1 MIPTLVPL
9 LGSPWDVLPPGIHAA
24 ALEEIE
30 ARFAYNPRRRELYAG
45 LIEASVCLA
54 AAGCRTVVLDGSYV
68 SAKALPAD
76 YDACW
81 DPEGM
86 DFGKLDP
93 IFADFDNG
101 RANQKARFGGEFF
114 PSILMEVGSGR
125 AFIDF
130 FQVDRFTGK
139 QKGIL
144 SITIS
149 TDQVVVRRMRQ

>member
-1 MIPTLVPL
+1 MIPALVPL
-9 LGSPWDVLPPGIHAA
+9 TGSPWDVLPPGVYAA
-24 ALEEIE
+24 TFEEIE
-30 ARFAYNPRRRELYAG
+30 ARFAYNPRRRELFEG
-45 LIEASVCLA
+45 LIGASMSLFG
-54 AAGCRTVVLDGSYV
+54 AGCRTVVLHGSYV
-68 SAKALPAD
+68 SGKPIPGD

-81 DPEGM
+81 DPAGM

-93 IFADFDNG
+93 VFGDFDNG

-114 PSILMEVGSGR
+114 PSTMIEADSSR

-144 SITIS
+144 SISIS
-149 TDQVVVRRMRQ
+149 TDQVVARRMKL